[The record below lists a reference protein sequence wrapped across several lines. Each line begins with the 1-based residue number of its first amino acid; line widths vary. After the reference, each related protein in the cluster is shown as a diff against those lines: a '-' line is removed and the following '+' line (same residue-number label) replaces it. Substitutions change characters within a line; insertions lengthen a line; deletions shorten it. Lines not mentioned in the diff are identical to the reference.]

1 MDDVRKYGEY
11 QYMPFI
17 INELVDK
24 PGGGT
29 LKIGDLDRSKGSIAP
44 GFFVG
49 ETEAGL
55 LQMIV
60 GAVLFADAANNAVNY
75 KVKKGHQVKVGMF
88 LAGDAEGSKAYA
100 VTKVVTTDAEFDTIT
115 LGTTLGVTL
124 KAGKSL
130 YEVKEEDEVG
140 DAGELQIK
148 PLGIAKNEID
158 LSVNH
163 PVTGVSLAGYYTAAT
178 MAFGAPKAITKHL
191 PMMQFKYP
199 NV

>member
-11 QYMPFI
+11 QHMPFI

-29 LKIGDLDRSKGSIAP
+29 LKIEGLDRSKGSIAP

-49 ETEAGL
+49 ETEKGL
-55 LQMIV
+55 LQMLV

-75 KVKKGHQVKVGMF
+75 KVKKGHQVKAGMF
-88 LAGDAEGSKAYA
+88 LAGDAVGSKAYV
-100 VTKVVTTDAEFDTIT
+100 VTKVVTTDAEYDTLT
-115 LGTTLGVTL
+115 VVTTLGVTL
-124 KAGKSL
+124 KAGQSL
-130 YEVKEEDEVG
+130 YEVKAEDAVG

-163 PVTGVSLAGYYTAAT
+163 PVTGVSLSGYYTAAT

>member
-17 INELVDK
+17 IKETIDE

-49 ETEAGL
+49 KTETGL

-60 GAVLFADAANNAVNY
+60 GAVLFANATTSTVNY

-100 VTKVVTTDAEFDTIT
+100 VTKVDTSNAEFDTLT

-124 KAGKSL
+124 KAGQSL
-130 YEVKEEDEVG
+130 YEVKAEDAVG

-148 PLGIAKNEID
+148 PLGIAKNEIN

-163 PVTGVSLAGYYTAAT
+163 PVTGVSLAGYYTVAT
-178 MAFGAPKAITKHL
+178 MAFGAPRAITKHL
-191 PMMQFKYP
+191 PAMQFKYP

>member
-17 INELVDK
+17 INETIDK

-29 LKIGDLDRSKGSIAP
+29 LKIGSLDRSKGSIAP

-49 ETEAGL
+49 ETEKGL
-55 LQMIV
+55 LQMLV
-60 GAVLFADAANNAVNY
+60 GAVLFADVANNAVNY

-124 KAGKSL
+124 KTGQSL
-130 YEVKEEDEVG
+130 YEVKAEDAVG
-140 DAGELQIK
+140 DAGELQVK

-163 PVTGVSLAGYYTAAT
+163 PVTGVSLSGYYTVAT
-178 MAFGAPKAITKHL
+178 MVFGAPKAITKHL

>member
-17 INELVDK
+17 IKETIDK

-29 LKIGDLDRSKGSIAP
+29 LKIEGLDKSKGSIAP

-49 ETEAGL
+49 ETKEGL
-55 LQMIV
+55 LQLLV
-60 GAVLFADAANNAVNY
+60 GAVLFADATKSAVNY
-75 KVKKGHQVKVGMF
+75 KVKKGHQVKAGMF

-115 LGTTLGVTL
+115 VGTTLGVTL
-124 KAGKSL
+124 KAGQSL
-130 YEVKEEDEVG
+130 YEVKAEDAVG
-140 DAGELQIK
+140 DKGELPIK

-158 LSVNH
+158 LTVNH
-163 PVTGVSLAGYYTAAT
+163 PETGVSLSGYYTVAA

-191 PMMQFKYP
+191 SMMQFKHP

>member
-11 QYMPFI
+11 QHMPFI
-17 INELVDK
+17 ITELMDK

-29 LKIGDLDRSKGSIAP
+29 LKMEGLDRTKGFIAP
-44 GFFVG
+44 GCFVG
-49 ETEAGL
+49 ETSTGL
-55 LQMIV
+55 LQLIV

-88 LAGDAEGSKAYA
+88 LAGDADGSKAYA
-100 VTKVVTTDAEFDTIT
+100 VTKIVTTDPEFDTIT
-115 LGTTLGVTL
+115 VGTTLGVTL
-124 KAGKSL
+124 KGNQAL
-130 YEVKEEDEVG
+130 YEVKAEDAVG
-140 DAGELQIK
+140 NAGELQVK

-163 PVTGVSLAGYYTAAT
+163 PVTGVSLAGHYTVAT

-191 PMMQFKYP
+191 PMMQFKNP